1 MDKPNDLLF
10 DPFAERKPQSAQ
22 LTKILSNPQA
32 LPADKRVTQ
41 LLLVLHEL
49 DQAVAGLEWLT
60 QSKLSEL
67 VSSAIVGCGF
77 VDPTEA
83 WYAIGAVLQVI
94 EAHEVN
100 QESS

>member
-10 DPFAERKPQSAQ
+10 DPSAERKPQSAQ

-83 WYAIGAVLQVI
+83 WYAIGAVLEVI
-94 EAHEVN
+94 DAHEASP
-100 QESS
+100 ESS

>member
-1 MDKPNDLLF
+1 MEKPDDLLF
-10 DPFAERKPQSAQ
+10 EPSPERKPQGAQ
-22 LTKILSNPQA
+22 LNKILSNPQA

-49 DQAVAGLEWLT
+49 DQAVAGLECLPQT
-60 QSKLSEL
+60 KLSEL
-67 VSSAIVGCGF
+67 VSCAIVGCGF

-100 QESS
+100 PESS

>member
-1 MDKPNDLLF
+1 MDKTNDLLF
-10 DPFAERKPQSAQ
+10 DPSGERAPQSAQ
-22 LTKILSNPQA
+22 LTRILSNPQA

-49 DQAVAGLEWLT
+49 DQAVAGLEWLP

-77 VDPTEA
+77 VDPVEA

-94 EAHEVN
+94 EAHEGN
-100 QESS
+100 PESS